1 MLPSE
6 RHVPFIS
13 KIIQSPA
20 WGKLVESLIKR
31 VKKHPDVH
39 VPRGWEPG
47 TACPAEKL
55 FH

>member
-6 RHVPFIS
+6 QHIPFIS

-20 WGKLVESLIKR
+20 WGKLVESFIKG

-39 VPRGWEPG
+39 VLHGWEPR
-47 TACPAEKL
+47 TDCPAEKL